1 MTPRN
6 EDEEHNEENAVQQ
19 DEDHPDERHP
29 DGGNQEAITTMVV
42 VPMLKCN
49 QTVQL
54 ILIVETNT

>member
-1 MTPRN
+1 MRMKSIMKRPLSSKMRIIQTKDIQTEVIR
-6 EDEEHNEENAVQQ
+6 
-19 DEDHPDERHP
+19 R
-29 DGGNQEAITTMVV
+29 AITTMVV

>member
-1 MTPRN
+1 MRMKSIMKRTLSSKMRIIQTKGIQT
-6 EDEEHNEENAVQQ
+6 EVI
-19 DEDHPDERHP
+19 RR
-29 DGGNQEAITTMVV
+29 AITTMVV

>member
-1 MTPRN
+1 MRMKSIMKRTLSSKMRIIQTKDIQT
-6 EDEEHNEENAVQQ
+6 EVT
-19 DEDHPDERHP
+19 RR
-29 DGGNQEAITTMVV
+29 AITTMVV